1 MSLLIGQPISADE
14 LEQVTSTWP
23 PERFATLCNTMAWA
37 ASGRAFQTFPSFT
50 SRINVKDGGVDAEWT
65 VEIPH
70 GNGRIPTPILGPG
83 WNVFQY
89 KQRDVFARKRQPIIS
104 NLRSSLKAAI
114 MEVAKNSGKIPDQY
128 ILFVN
133 IHLTP
138 DDTASLKKSIRANDE
153 EAAKTQI
160 EVIGAEELA
169 SLLNDHPHLRASVF
183 HSNGVSNLG
192 RRL

>member
-50 SRINVKDGGVDAEWT
+50 SRINVKDGGVDAD

-70 GNGRIPTPILGPG
+70 GKGHIPTPILGPG

-104 NLRSSLKAAI
+104 NLRSSLNGALK
-114 MEVAKNSGKIPDQY
+114 EVAKNFGKIPDQY
-128 ILFVN
+128 TLFVN
-133 IHLTP
+133 IHLAP
-138 DDTASLKKSIRANDE
+138 NETASIKKSIRANDE
-153 EAAKTQI
+153 ETAKTQI

-169 SLLNDHPHLRASVF
+169 ALLNDHPHLRASF
-183 HSNGVSNLG
+183 FTPMAFQTWEDA
-192 RRL
+192 